1 MNLKERLCSYLQ
13 CIKKIDD
20 SLIPIKETSKD
31 GRCKIELKV
40 HSKDCYFEI
49 DRQYFDKINSLF
61 KHKLFTKICD
71 GILIDLENKI
81 LFFIELK
88 ANLKFDKFK
97 KALIQLMSSY
107 LKTISILNL
116 LEDIDNFKILLLI
129 VSQKTVFSGQ
139 DGDRFISRKYNMLSS
154 TQNAKLYG
162 YFMAFCK
169 EGKLQLD
176 KFPFWEPEFGNE
188 LPEFRIN
195 DKLIRKQVSIFFFKC
210 EEKVNVTNLLLEV
223 IE

>member
-1 MNLKERLCSYLQ
+1 MSLKKRLYDYLQ
-13 CIKKIDD
+13 CIKKIDTN
-20 SLIPIKETSKD
+20 LIPVEEKSED
-31 GRCKIELKV
+31 GRCGIELKV
-40 HSKDCYFEI
+40 HSKDCYLEI

-81 LFFIELK
+81 FFFIELK

-107 LKTISILNL
+107 LKTVSILNL
-116 LEDIDNFKILLLI
+116 LEDIDNFKIFLLI
-129 VSQKTVFSGQ
+129 VSQKTVFNGQ
-139 DGDRFISRKYNMLSS
+139 DGDRFISRKYDMLSS
-154 TQNAKLYG
+154 IQNTKLYG
-162 YFMAFCK
+162 YFIVFCK

-176 KFPFWEPEFGNE
+176 KFPFWEPEFGQE

-195 DKLIRKQVSIFFFKC
+195 GKLIRKKVPIFFFKC
-210 EEKVNVTNLLLEV
+210 DERVDVLSLLSEV